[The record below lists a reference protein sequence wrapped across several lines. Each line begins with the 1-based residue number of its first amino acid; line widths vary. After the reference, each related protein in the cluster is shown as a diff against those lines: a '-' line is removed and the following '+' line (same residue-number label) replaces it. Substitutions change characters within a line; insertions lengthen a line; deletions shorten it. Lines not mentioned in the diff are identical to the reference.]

1 MKKTLI
7 MAMVVLCFVPASF
20 ATLVTNMNQSAQY
33 FRLLSR
39 NASTDIDAV
48 FYNPAGLTL
57 LKDGWHV
64 ALYNQTIFQEKTVT
78 NDFYFLN
85 TKKYVGEVNVPIFPD
100 FYAVYKK
107 NRLALSFGFGPN
119 SGGGTADFKKG
130 LPAFETQI
138 STLPYMLSHMGL
150 PTTQYSVDIAFKGKS
165 VFYGFQMNASYAFSE
180 MFAAAFGM
188 RYISAEN
195 SYVGHIRNIM
205 INPRHPLLNPTGAM
219 LSASQ
224 FFALIGQSYYAAAT
238 RNMEVDVEQTGTG
251 FTPLLSLSLHP
262 AEGLNIGI
270 KYEFITKLKLTNKTT
285 KDDVGMFPDGEVI
298 HNDIP
303 AILSLGVAYDLTTK
317 LHASISYNMFF
328 DKDAN
333 WDGREKF
340 VESNSWDLGVGVEYD
355 VLNALTIS
363 AGYLR
368 TKFTLAS
375 GYQSDLAHDMSANS
389 FGFGARIR
397 LGQKLD
403 LDLSGL
409 YSAYEKPEKQIAYPG
424 IGTFLEKYERTNVAF
439 AVGFGYHF

>member
-85 TKKYVGEVNVPIFPD
+85 NKKYVGEVNVPVFPD

-180 MFAAAFGM
+180 MFAAAVGM

-238 RNMEVDVEQTGTG
+238 RDMEVDVEQTGTG

-303 AILSLGVAYDLTTK
+303 AILSLGVAYDLTAK
-317 LHASISYNMFF
+317 LHASVSYNMFF

-355 VLNALTIS
+355 VLNALTLS

-368 TKFTLAS
+368 TKFTLGS

-409 YSAYEKPEKQIAYPG
+409 YSAYEKPEKQIDYPG
-424 IGTFLEKYERTNVAF
+424 IGTFREKYERKNVAF